1 MKDFDKGMESL
12 KAKLN
17 EQSWPAVY
25 FFKFIVPSENEK
37 VSIIH
42 SLFDDTAEIN
52 MRDSSSGKF
61 TSISIKTVMLDVE
74 SILEIYR
81 KASKVEGIV
90 SL

>member
-1 MKDFDKGMESL
+1 MEDFDKGMETL

-17 EQSWPAVY
+17 EQAWPGVY

-37 VSIIH
+37 ISKIY
-42 SLFDDTAEIN
+42 SLFDDTADIN
-52 MRDSSSGKF
+52 MKNSSSGKF
-61 TSISIKTVMLDVE
+61 TSVSIKTVMLDVE

-81 KASKVEGIV
+81 KASKVEGII